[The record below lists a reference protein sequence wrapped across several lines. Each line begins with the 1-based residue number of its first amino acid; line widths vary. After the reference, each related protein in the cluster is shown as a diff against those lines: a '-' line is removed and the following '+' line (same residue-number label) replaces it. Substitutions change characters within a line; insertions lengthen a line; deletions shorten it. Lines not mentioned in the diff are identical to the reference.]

1 MKVESLFT
9 PEDLGR
15 IGVDVEWNKI
25 APFIGLGFGRAVPQ
39 GSSISVEAGAYVGE
53 PKVGMTADGF

>member
-1 MKVESLFT
+1 MSSDILVNETVNLGEGGEFVL

-25 APFIGLGFGRAVPQ
+25 APFIWAWK
-39 GSSISVEAGAYVGE
+39 SSSQ
-53 PKVGMTADGF
+53 